1 LWEAN
6 NLVGADLC
14 SYNDGTAASTEY
26 QALSGCT
33 TAIPVE
39 TDGGVGTACG
49 HWDEICYQG
58 ELMTGFATGGL
69 EISRATVGTL
79 EDMGYVVDYC
89 QADAFPV
96 SNLDASCVCSSI
108 KAEVADDSTIIT
120 RRAVSNEDSNDGDRR
135 PKLSD
140 EGRNI
145 AFEHGRQYLKSK
157 SIKREN
163 MTEDEGILYMGDQYV
178 VILYL
183 EGGEVFGVHVTS
195 RDL

>member
-6 NLVGADLC
+6 DLLGADLC

-33 TAIPVE
+33 STIPVE
-39 TDGGVGTACG
+39 RDGGAGTACG
-49 HWDEICYQG
+49 HWDEVCYQG
-58 ELMTGFATGGL
+58 ELMTGFATDGL

-89 QADAFPV
+89 QADTFPV

-108 KAEVADDSTIIT
+108 IS
-120 RRAVSNEDSNDGDRR
+120 RRAVSNEDSNDDEHRR
-135 PKLSD
+135 HKLSD
-140 EGRNI
+140 EGRNA
-145 AFEHGRQYLKSK
+145 AFEYGRQYLKNK

-163 MTEDEGILYMGDQYV
+163 MKEDEGIIYLGDQYV
-178 VILYL
+178 IILYL
-183 EGGEVFGVHVTS
+183 EEGEVYGVDVTS
-195 RDL
+195 HDV